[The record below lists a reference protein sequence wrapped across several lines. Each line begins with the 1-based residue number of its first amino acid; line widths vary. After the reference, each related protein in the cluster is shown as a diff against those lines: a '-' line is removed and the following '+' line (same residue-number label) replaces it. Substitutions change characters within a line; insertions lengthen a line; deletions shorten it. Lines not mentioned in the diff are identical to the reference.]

1 MKNRGIDFLLN
12 GKRRHVPA
20 LFQAGSGF
28 TLLEILVA
36 ISIMAICLTVILQ
49 LFSGALK
56 SGRLSDDYTRAVF
69 HAKEI
74 MEEILVSNA
83 LEEGVSEGRF
93 DDSYSWKAEVVR
105 IEQLEEE
112 ESRLPM
118 DTFAIKVQVTWGG
131 ANKNKRFEL
140 ETIKARQKQEEES
153 SE

>member
-1 MKNRGIDFLLN
+1 MKNHGINFLLN
-12 GKRRHVPA
+12 GKRRDVPA
-20 LFQAGSGF
+20 LFQADSGF

-49 LFSGALK
+49 LFSGGLK
-56 SGRLSDDYTRAVF
+56 SSRLSDDYTRAVF

-83 LEEGVSEGRF
+83 LEEGISEGRF
-93 DDSYSWKAEVVR
+93 DDSYAWKAEVVR

-112 ESRLPM
+112 ESRLPI
-118 DTFAIKVQVTWGG
+118 DTFAIKVQVMWGG

-140 ETIKARQKQEEES
+140 ETIKAREKQEES